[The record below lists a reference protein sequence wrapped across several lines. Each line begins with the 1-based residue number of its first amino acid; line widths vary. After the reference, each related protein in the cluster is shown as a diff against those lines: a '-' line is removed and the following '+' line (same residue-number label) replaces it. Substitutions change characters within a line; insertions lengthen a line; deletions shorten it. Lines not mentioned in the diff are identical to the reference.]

1 MDKKYTQQIFEKAK
15 EDGYSCM
22 GIPAT
27 INPMGYMV
35 GETGIRYLLNRY
47 ENKNIKS
54 ILVCE
59 NI

>member
-1 MDKKYTQQIFEKAK
+1 MGTQ
-15 EDGYSCM
+15 
-22 GIPAT
+22 AT